1 MAYDPQNVFAKIL
14 RSELPCIKLYE
25 DADTFAMMDIMPQ
38 SDGHLLVLTREPA
51 ETVFDMSEA
60 ALQRCI
66 LITRKLAAAAVSAL
80 GADGALISQFNGA
93 AAGQTVPHV
102 HFHVIP
108 RFAGV
113 AMKSHGREREDMARL
128 EEIARRII
136 AALPSAQ

>member
-1 MAYDPQNVFAKIL
+1 
-14 RSELPCIKLYE
+14 
-25 DADTFAMMDIMPQ
+25 
-38 SDGHLLVLTREPA
+38 
-51 ETVFDMSEA
+51 
-60 ALQRCI
+60 
-66 LITRKLAAAAVSAL
+66 
-80 GADGALISQFNGA
+80 GALISQFNGA